1 MTDLYQVTGNPVG
14 HSLSPRI
21 HTAFAKQCQQDL
33 IYRALQLEAEEFTE
47 TMEQLLRSGEIK
59 GSNVTVP
66 HKELAWELA
75 QKRSKAAELA
85 GAVNTLFVN
94 NAGEICG
101 DNTDGSGLVA
111 DLTNNLGFKLE
122 GARILL
128 LGAGGAVRG
137 VILPL
142 LAAGVRELV
151 LANRTLA
158 KAKALKELFD
168 DERIVVSRFEEV
180 PVPAYDLI
188 VNGTAASLTGDL
200 PPVPE
205 SAVGTET
212 LAYDMMY
219 SPKKTPFCAWAES
232 LGARS
237 VDGLGMLVEQAADA
251 FYIWR
256 GVRPQTA
263 VLLAELSAELHK
275 AD

>member
-33 IYRALQLEAEEFTE
+33 RYRALKLESEEFTQ
-47 TMEQLLRSGEIK
+47 TMRELLTSGEIK

-66 HKELAWELA
+66 HKELAWQLA
-75 QKRSKAAELA
+75 QQRSPAAELA
-85 GAVNTLFVN
+85 GAVNTLSVN
-94 NAGEICG
+94 DAGEICG

-111 DLTNNLGFKLE
+111 DLQNNLGFNLS

-142 LAAGVRELV
+142 LDAGVRELV
-151 LANRTLA
+151 LANRTLS
-158 KAKALKELFD
+158 KAQALKDLFD
-168 DERIVVSRFEEV
+168 DERVSVSRFEEV
-180 PVPAYDLI
+180 PGPAYDLI
-188 VNGTAASLTGDL
+188 VNGTAASLAGDL
-200 PPVPE
+200 PPIPSTTV
-205 SAVGTET
+205 SQQT

-219 SPKKTPFCAWAES
+219 SPKQTPFCAWAS
-232 LGARS
+232 RLGARS

-251 FYIWR
+251 FQIWR
-256 GVRPQTA
+256 GMRPQTA
-263 VLLAELSAELHK
+263 ELLAELRAEISGN
-275 AD
+275 

>member
-21 HTAFAKQCQQDL
+21 HTAFAHQCQQDL
-33 IYRALQLEAEEFTE
+33 KYRALKLEADEFTA
-47 TMEQLLRSGEIK
+47 TMRELLTTGEIK

-66 HKELAWELA
+66 HKELAWQLA
-75 QKRSKAAELA
+75 QHRSAAAELA

-94 NAGEICG
+94 EAGEICG

-111 DLTNNLGFKLE
+111 DLQNNLGFNLN
-122 GARILL
+122 GARVLL

-142 LAAGVRELV
+142 LDAGVGELV
-151 LANRTLA
+151 LANRTVS
-158 KAKALKELFD
+158 KAEALNELFD
-168 DERIVVSRFEEV
+168 DSRVSVSGFEEV
-180 PVPAYDLI
+180 PGPAYDLI
-188 VNGTAASLTGDL
+188 INGTAASLAGDL
-200 PPVPE
+200 PPIPKACISE
-205 SAVGTET
+205 RT

-219 SPKKTPFCAWAES
+219 SAEPTPFCKWAAD

-251 FYIWR
+251 FQIWR
-256 GVRPQTA
+256 GMRPATA
-263 VLLAELSAELHK
+263 ELLAELRAEISGN
-275 AD
+275 

>member
-21 HTAFAKQCQQDL
+21 HTAFAQQCKQDL
-33 IYRALQLEAEEFTE
+33 VYRALQLESEEFKE

-66 HKELAWELA
+66 HKELAWDLA
-75 QKRSKAAELA
+75 QQRSEAAELA

-94 NAGEICG
+94 AAGEICG

-111 DLTNNLGFKLE
+111 DLTNNQGFKLE

-142 LAAGVRELV
+142 LTAGVSELV

-158 KAKALKELFD
+158 KAEALKELFD

-180 PVPAYDLI
+180 PAPAYDLI
-188 VNGTAASLTGDL
+188 VNGTAASLAGDL

-219 SPKKTPFCAWAES
+219 SAKKTPFCAWAES

-251 FYIWR
+251 FCIWR

-263 VLLAELSAELHK
+263 DLLAELNAELHQTS
-275 AD
+275 

>member
-1 MTDLYQVTGNPVG
+1 MTELYQVTGNPVG

-21 HTAFAKQCQQDL
+21 HTTFAQQCQQEL
-33 IYRALQLEAEEFTE
+33 VYRALQLESEEFTE
-47 TMEQLLRSGEIK
+47 TMEKLLRSGEIK

-66 HKELAWELA
+66 HKELAWQLA
-75 QKRSKAAELA
+75 QQRSQAAELA
-85 GAVNTLFVN
+85 GAVNTLYLN
-94 NAGEICG
+94 DAGEICG

-142 LAAGVRELV
+142 LASGVRELV
-151 LANRTLA
+151 LANRTLS
-158 KAKALKELFD
+158 KAEALKDLFD
-168 DERIVVSRFEEV
+168 DERIVVSRFDEV
-180 PVPAYDLI
+180 PAPAYDLI
-188 VNGTAASLTGDL
+188 VNGTAASLAGDL
-200 PPVPE
+200 PPVPS
-205 SAVGTET
+205 SAVGSET

-219 SPKKTPFCAWAES
+219 SRDKTPFCGWAES

-263 VLLAELSAELHK
+263 ELLAELSAELHQIN
-275 AD
+275 

>member
-1 MTDLYQVTGNPVG
+1 MSDLYQVTGNPVG

-21 HTAFAKQCQQDL
+21 HTAFAAQCQQDL
-33 IYRALQLEAEEFTE
+33 VYRALKLESDEFTS
-47 TMEQLLRSGEIK
+47 TMDQLLRSGEIK

-75 QKRSKAAELA
+75 EQRSAAAELA
-85 GAVNTLFVN
+85 GAVNTLFMN
-94 NAGEICG
+94 SAGQICG

-111 DLTNNLGFKLE
+111 DLTNNLKFE
-122 GARILL
+122 INGARILL

-142 LAAGVRELV
+142 LAAGARELV
-151 LANRTLA
+151 LANRTLE
-158 KAKALKELFD
+158 KAEVLKDLFD
-168 DERIVVSRFEEV
+168 DERITVTRFEEV
-180 PVPAYDLI
+180 PSPAFDLI
-188 VNGTAASLTGDL
+188 INGTAASLAGDL
-200 PPVPE
+200 PPIPDT
-205 SAVGTET
+205 AVAPHT

-219 SPKKTPFCAWAES
+219 SPAKTPFCAWADA

-263 VLLAELSAELHK
+263 GLLAELSAELHS
-275 AD
+275 AN

>member
-33 IYRALQLEAEEFTE
+33 TYRAFKLESEAFMS
-47 TMEQLLRSGEIK
+47 TMRELLTTGQIK

-66 HKELAWELA
+66 HKELAWQLA
-75 QKRSKAAELA
+75 QRRSAAAELA
-85 GAVNTLFVN
+85 GAVNTLSIN
-94 NAGEICG
+94 DAGEICG

-111 DLTNNLGFKLE
+111 DLQNNLGFDLS

-142 LAAGVRELV
+142 LNAGIRELV

-158 KAKALKELFD
+158 KAEALKELFA
-168 DERIVVSRFEEV
+168 DERIIVSRFEEI
-180 PVPAYDLI
+180 PAPAFDLI
-188 VNGTAASLTGDL
+188 INGTAASLAGDL
-200 PPVPE
+200 PPVP
-205 SAVGTET
+205 SGSVSGQT

-219 SPKKTPFCAWAES
+219 SPKQTPFCAWAAG

-251 FYIWR
+251 FQIWR
-256 GVRPQTA
+256 GVRPETTE
-263 VLLAELSAELHK
+263 LLAQLRAEISGN
-275 AD
+275 

>member
-21 HTAFAKQCQQDL
+21 HTAFAKQCRQDL
-33 IYRALQLEAEEFTE
+33 SYRALKLESEEFTQ
-47 TMEQLLRSGEIK
+47 TMRELLTSGEIK

-75 QKRSKAAELA
+75 QQRSPAAELA

-94 NAGEICG
+94 EAGEICG

-111 DLTNNLGFKLE
+111 DLQNNLGFDLK

-142 LAAGVRELV
+142 LDAGVRELV
-151 LANRTLA
+151 LANRTLS
-158 KAKALKELFD
+158 KAESLKDLFD
-168 DERIVVSRFEEV
+168 DKRVIVSRFEEV
-180 PVPAYDLI
+180 PGPAYDLI
-188 VNGTAASLTGDL
+188 VNGTAASLAGDL
-200 PPVPE
+200 PPIPE
-205 SAVGTET
+205 SAVSEQT

-219 SPKKTPFCAWAES
+219 SPKQTPFCAWAS
-232 LGARS
+232 LLGARS

-251 FYIWR
+251 FQIWR
-256 GVRPQTA
+256 GMRPQTA
-263 VLLAELSAELHK
+263 ALLAELRAEISGN
-275 AD
+275 